1 MRLPHFPTRVLLLA
15 STLALAS
22 CSGGKPLSA
31 GQKRP
36 PVADLTPAPEPQLD
50 PAAVERDSAA
60 ALDAYD
66 AAHEAWGLGEHLKV
80 RRLCWWYRDIG
91 FKELECGARP

>member
-1 MRLPHFPTRVLLLA
+1 MQRHRFPIRALLLA
-15 STLALAS
+15 SALALAS
-22 CSGGKPLSA
+22 SCGDRPLSA

-50 PAAVERDSAA
+50 PAAVEKDSAA

-80 RRLCWWYRDIG
+80 RRLCWWFRDIG